1 MKLSASLVVGKV
13 EKRCNVTY
21 GKVLSR
27 EPVLERPLLYADDS
41 EFNSDTMYIMSGD
54 QYIAAAGLSVPE
66 GCLILVV
73 SSVKMERPSAVGV
86 CIAETT
92 MNVPAFFNYVN
103 SVYDYFDD
111 WYGSLMSSR
120 LAGNSIRE
128 LLEISAPVFARPL
141 VVIGMDFSVIASVET
156 EHTIFSENYLGS
168 TDESYRFVNELKRDT
183 VFTEIR
189 EYDGCFVYT
198 TPKEDQMMMCVNIKQ
213 HGETACRLMMIFESD
228 TIDDSYGFLLEHLA
242 GIIEHAYTHSVAQRP
257 EKDRARES
265 VFLTLLGDKT
275 ADYVTVS
282 RALDAGGWYSSHLY
296 FAVVLKLGHLDK
308 KHTTVNSITS
318 YIENA
323 IPHSCS
329 VEFRG
334 DVVVFI
340 NVTLIGSAYNACME
354 RLSYFV
360 RDSFLRAGY
369 SRTMVGHFNLRRQ
382 YLQALI
388 AYDIGNRKNPTKW
401 IHRYND
407 ISYDYV
413 LEQATSRLPGYMV
426 GHESVLKLK
435 YYDDDNRTRYIETLR
450 TFLDNNQNA
459 VKTARDL
466 FIHRS
471 TLLYRIEKIKELLN
485 TDFDDPNEVL
495 YMNLTLRFL
504 ELDDASH

>member
-1 MKLSASLVVGKV
+1 MKLSASLLAGKIG
-13 EKRCNVTY
+13 KRCSVTF

-27 EPVLERPLLYADDS
+27 EPVLERPQLYEDDS
-41 EFNSDTMYIMSGD
+41 EYRSNTVYILSKD
-54 QYIAAAGLSVPE
+54 QYISAAGLIVPE

-73 SSVKMERPSAVGV
+73 SSVKMETPLAVGI
-86 CIAETT
+86 CIVETT
-92 MNVPAFFNYVN
+92 MSVPAFFNYVN
-103 SVYDYFDD
+103 SVFDYYDE
-111 WYGSLMSSR
+111 WYNSLVASR
-120 LAGNSIRE
+120 LAGNKIRD
-128 LLEISAPVFARPL
+128 LLEISYPVFSRPL
-141 VVIGMDFSVIASVET
+141 VVLGMDFSIIASVET

-168 TDESYRFVNELKRDT
+168 TEESYRLVNQLKRDT

-198 TPKEDQMMMCVNIKQ
+198 TPSEDRMMMCVNIKQ
-213 HGETACRLMMIFESD
+213 HDETACRLMMIFESD

-242 GIIEHAYTHSVAQRP
+242 RMIEHAYIHSAAQRP

-275 ADYVTVS
+275 ADYVTIS
-282 RALDAGGWYSSHLY
+282 RELDSGGWYSSHLY
-296 FAVVLKLGHLDK
+296 LAVVLKLGYLDK
-308 KHTTVNSITS
+308 KHTTVNSIMS

-340 NVTLIGSAYNACME
+340 NVTLTGSAYNACVE

-382 YLQALI
+382 YIQALV
-388 AYDIGNRKNPTKW
+388 AYDIGNRKSPTKW

-407 ISYDYV
+407 VSYDYV

-435 YYDDDNRTRYIETLR
+435 YYDDDNKTHYIETLR
-450 TFLDNNQNA
+450 KFLDNNQNA

-471 TLLYRIEKIKELLN
+471 TLLYRIEKTKELLG

-495 YMNLTLRFL
+495 YMSLTLRFL
-504 ELDDASH
+504 EMDENAN